1 MDKELFEMINLYV
14 DSELESKDE
23 ASLFVL
29 LSQNEEARKYFKNL
43 QILKTGI
50 AESVEEVPD
59 HLEEKIIKSA
69 VNGKTKN
76 IYLSPII
83 SFSSKLSYAFTVIL
97 LIICTYIFLKFD
109 SYQNR
114 FETISNQL
122 QIQNETIELLYNSM
136 PAVEVT
142 GQLKNKIIITSKL

>member
-1 MDKELFEMINLYV
+1 MNKELLEMIGLYA
-14 DSELESKDE
+14 DDELESKEE
-23 ASLFVL
+23 AYLFAL
-29 LSQNEEARKYFKNL
+29 LTQDEEARKYFKNL

-50 AESVEEVPD
+50 AESAEEVPY

-69 VNGKTKN
+69 VNGKSGN
-76 IYLSPII
+76 FQL
-83 SFSSKLSYAFTVIL
+83 SSKRSFAVKFSYAIAVIL
-97 LIICTYIFLKFD
+97 LILCTYIFLKFD
-109 SYQNR
+109 SYQAK

-122 QIQNETIELLYNSM
+122 KIQNETIELLYNSI